1 MDEWSIRHL
10 TASVLHGTEC
20 DAACTNYTNAALF
33 VRVWQSAHQPGG
45 LKTVNDCREC
55 EAYASH
61 VVGASLDF
69 NTEEE
74 KEQVQLVFDNAV
86 RCLSEEDR
94 GLQAIQHILPIMRA
108 GIGVHHSGL
117 LPIIK
122 ELTELLFQEQLIKVG
137 HAEPPLSCH
146 F

>member
-1 MDEWSIRHL
+1 MAPR
-10 TASVLHGTEC
+10 
-20 DAACTNYTNAALF
+20 ALIG
-33 VRVWQSAHQPGG
+33 RSHSA
-45 LKTVNDCREC
+45 NECREC

-69 NTEEE
+69 NSEEE

-137 HAEPPLSCH
+137 PSRTPSCH
-146 F
+146 VTFGSHGCVERMGSLQRA